1 MNAQTGLASEVMS
14 VGFIFAKQKHLR
26 RFILVLLSL
35 SIIAGCSRGRPVHY
49 VVPVDYRGP
58 FWVVQD
64 SGAPELPIV
73 GRGWRQVNVPANG
86 IILTSSL
93 APLDAWHES
102 TAVLGS
108 MNTGADLEVG
118 KTIVSPAMVGVWLG
132 PRGRVENREYRSF
145 FVGTE
150 AEFVAFP
157 RERFQLSRLQ

>member
-1 MNAQTGLASEVMS
+1 V
-14 VGFIFAKQKHLR
+14 
-26 RFILVLLSL
+26 RFILILLCL
-35 SIIAGCSRGRPVHY
+35 SFLASCSRSRPVHY
-49 VVPVDYRGP
+49 VVPNEFRGP

-64 SGAPELPIV
+64 PAAPELPKA
-73 GRGWRQVNVPANG
+73 GRGWIQITVPTNR
-86 IILTSSL
+86 ILLTSSL
-93 APLDAWHES
+93 SPLDAWHES

-132 PRGRVENREYRSF
+132 PRGRTGNREYRSF

-157 RERFQLSRLQ
+157 RDRFQLPELR